1 MKRKYITKVGLQN
14 EVQKPVKAM
23 GGNCVNLH
31 ISQFDTDTKS
41 VSLNSMPTS
50 LVIVTIYMVSA
61 YMSAYVVK
69 LMDSTQY
76 I

>member
-14 EVQKPVKAM
+14 ELQKPVKAM

-50 LVIVTIYMVSA
+50 LVIVTMVSA